1 MTSTNI
7 ENLEKSIKG
16 SVDKCCCNC
25 NVSSPLLTTG
35 LVVGSALTTAT
46 ILSPRIR
53 KVTLPIAKFALKQQ
67 MKALVGLGILSIA
80 TYISC
85 PLEESS
91 IYLDE

>member
-7 ENLEKSIKG
+7 KDQEKSIQ
-16 SVDKCCCNC
+16 SCVYNCNC
-25 NVSSPLLTTG
+25 NISSSILTAG

-46 ILSPRIR
+46 ILSPNVR
-53 KVTLPIAKFALKQQ
+53 KVTLPMAKFALKQQ

-85 PLEESS
+85 PIDESDIS
-91 IYLDE
+91 LDE